1 MTKSNDAVTTHRSAR
16 SMTLSALSGLVA
28 LLSCVSQSYASK
40 AVVVG
45 DSIGVGISMAGHVP
59 RLAHNS
65 VTIRSADALSQ
76 LKRVPHGSVAIIS
89 LGTNDAV
96 GSIKGVESGIDK
108 LVAVAKSE
116 DLHVVWIGPP
126 CVRKDWNKNVLK
138 LDEILKQRLEGKIS
152 YVSAADTALCD
163 GGLRA
168 GDGVHFNMRGYGM
181 LWARAS
187 EAAGV
192 PIEADKSDKADGPNS
207 KGKKKRAHAKKRH
220 APEKDLDAQAA
231 AEPPHPAPEAQAAV
245 AAK

>member
-1 MTKSNDAVTTHRSAR
+1 MMRSMGAVTIRKSLRAF
-16 SMTLSALSGLVA
+16 SLSAFSGLIG
-28 LLSCVSQSYASK
+28 LLSFASPSHASN
-40 AVVVG
+40 AVVIG

-76 LKRVPHGSVAIIS
+76 LKRVPHDSVAIIS

-108 LVAVAKSE
+108 IVAIAKSE

-126 CVRKDWNKNVLK
+126 CVRKDWNKNVVK
-138 LDEILKQRLEGKIS
+138 LDEILKTRLAGKIP
-152 YVSAADTALCD
+152 YVSAADSALCEGD
-163 GGLRA
+163 LRA
-168 GDGVHFNMRGYGM
+168 GDGVHFNMRGYSM

-192 PIEADKSDKADGPNS
+192 PIEASKADQADAPGAKGS
-207 KGKKKRAHAKKRH
+207 KRKRSHAKKRH
-220 APEKDLDAQAA
+220 APQKDA
-231 AEPPHPAPEAQAAV
+231 AEQAVVGPPAASASHAEV

>member
-1 MTKSNDAVTTHRSAR
+1 MIRSNGAVTIRNSVRSF
-16 SMTLSALSGLVA
+16 SLSAFGGLIA
-28 LLSCVSQSYASK
+28 LLSFASPSQASK
-40 AVVVG
+40 AVVIG

-76 LKRVPHGSVAIIS
+76 LKRVPHDSVAIIS

-108 LVAVAKSE
+108 IVSIAKSE
-116 DLHVVWIGPP
+116 DLHVVWVGPP
-126 CVRKDWNKNVLK
+126 CVRKAWNKNVVA
-138 LDEILKQRLEGKIS
+138 LDGILKERLAGKIP

-163 GGLRA
+163 GELRA
-168 GDGVHFNMRGYGM
+168 GDGVHFNMRGYSM

-192 PIEADKSDKADGPNS
+192 PIEAGKADLADESGAKSS
-207 KGKKKRAHAKKRH
+207 KRKRSHAKKRH
-220 APEKDLDAQAA
+220 APQKDSNEQAA
-231 AEPPHPAPEAQAAV
+231 IQPPAASDPHSEV

>member
-1 MTKSNDAVTTHRSAR
+1 MLRPKNSATIRWSTRSI
-16 SMTLSALSGLVA
+16 TLSALGGLIA
-28 LLSCVSQSYASK
+28 LLSCASPSLASK
-40 AVVVG
+40 AIVIG

-76 LKRVPHGSVAIIS
+76 LKRVPHDSVAIIS

-108 LVAVAKSE
+108 IVEVAKSE
-116 DLHVVWIGPP
+116 DLHVVWVGPP
-126 CVRKDWNKNVLK
+126 CVRKAWNKNVVK
-138 LDEILKQRLEGKIS
+138 LDEILKQRLEGKFP
-152 YVSAADTALCD
+152 YVSAADSSLCD
-163 GGLRA
+163 GDLRA
-168 GDGVHFNMRGYGM
+168 GDGVHFNMRGYSM

-192 PIEADKSDKADGPNS
+192 PIEAGKADKADEPGS
-207 KGKKKRAHAKKRH
+207 KGSKRKRGHAKKRH
-220 APEKDLDAQAA
+220 APEKESTDQAA
-231 AEPPHPAPEAQAAV
+231 SESHQEV

>member
-1 MTKSNDAVTTHRSAR
+1 MVRSKDAVTIRWSVRSII
-16 SMTLSALSGLVA
+16 LSAFGGLVA
-28 LLSCVSQSYASK
+28 LLSCASQSHASK
-40 AVVVG
+40 AVVIG

-59 RLAHNS
+59 HLAHNS

-108 LVAVAKSE
+108 IVAVAKSE

-126 CVRKDWNKNVLK
+126 CVRKDWNKNVVK
-138 LDEILKQRLEGKIS
+138 LDEILKARLAGKIP

-168 GDGVHFNMRGYGM
+168 GDGVHFNMRGYSM

-192 PIEADKSDKADGPNS
+192 PLEADQADEATS
-207 KGKKKRAHAKKRH
+207 KRKRSHARKRH
-220 APEKDLDAQAA
+220 APEKESNDQAAVEQRPA
-231 AEPPHPAPEAQAAV
+231 AEPHAEV
-245 AAK
+245 AAE

>member
-1 MTKSNDAVTTHRSAR
+1 MVKSKDAVTIHRSIR
-16 SMTLSALSGLVA
+16 SLTLSAFGGLAV
-28 LLSCVSQSYASK
+28 LLSCVSPSHASK
-40 AVVVG
+40 AVVIG

-76 LKRVPHGSVAIIS
+76 LKRVPRDSVAIIS

-108 LVAVAKSE
+108 LIALAKSE

-126 CVRKDWNKNVLK
+126 CVRKDWNKNVVK
-138 LDEILKQRLEGKIS
+138 LDEILKARLAGKFP
-152 YVSAADTALCD
+152 YVSAADSALCD
-163 GGLRA
+163 GELRA
-168 GDGVHFNMRGYGM
+168 GDGVHFNMRGYSM

-192 PIEADKSDKADGPNS
+192 AIEGGKADQADEPTS
-207 KGKKKRAHAKKRH
+207 KGSKRKRIHAKKRH
-220 APEKDLDAQAA
+220 APEKDSN
-231 AEPPHPAPEAQAAV
+231 EQAAV
-245 AAK
+245 EQPAAREAHAEVAAK

>member
-1 MTKSNDAVTTHRSAR
+1 MLKSRGAVMIRGSVRSFSSIAFG
-16 SMTLSALSGLVA
+16 GLIA
-28 LLSCVSQSYASK
+28 LLSFASPSHASK
-40 AVVVG
+40 AVVIG

-76 LKRVPHGSVAIIS
+76 LKRVPHDSVAIIS

-108 LVAVAKSE
+108 IVAVAKSE

-126 CVRKDWNKNVLK
+126 CVRKDWNKNVVK
-138 LDEILKQRLEGKIS
+138 LDGILKERLAGKIP
-152 YVSAADTALCD
+152 YVSAADSALCEGD
-163 GGLRA
+163 LRA
-168 GDGVHFNMRGYGM
+168 GDGVHFNMRGYSM

-192 PIEADKSDKADGPNS
+192 PIEAGKADLAEEPGAKSS
-207 KGKKKRAHAKKRH
+207 KRKRSHAKKRH
-220 APEKDLDAQAA
+220 APQKDSNEQAA
-231 AEPPHPAPEAQAAV
+231 LEPPAAKETHAEV